1 MSAAPIHVPKA
12 TETPRPIRVMICD
25 DSVVA
30 RGAIA
35 AMLAAAADIEVV
47 AKVGNGR
54 AALDGLR
61 LHEID
66 VVMLDIEMP
75 VMDGLTALPLLLAA
89 SPGISV
95 IMVSSR
101 TAHGADVSMQA
112 LRLGAADYLLKP
124 SAELAEDQRFR
135 TSLIATLRG
144 LGRMRQPQAPVA
156 PASAFVLR
164 PAPRWP
170 PKLLAIGS
178 STGGPNALF
187 ALVQKLSPRL
197 PIPVVVT
204 QHLPAGFTAVLAEN
218 IERLGVLPCVEAKE
232 GEAILP
238 GRLVLAPGDRH
249 LLVRRKGTGLVV
261 HLADTPPENFCRP
274 AVDPMLCS
282 ACEAVEGRVLVAMLT
297 GMGRDGL
304 AGSRKIIEA
313 GGALVAQ
320 DEASSVVWGMPGAV
334 VKAGLA
340 HAVLPLPQM
349 GAKLM
354 AMITGMRADTELR
367 A

>member
-1 MSAAPIHVPKA
+1 
-12 TETPRPIRVMICD
+12 MICD
-25 DSVVA
+25 DSVVV

-35 AMLAAAADIEVV
+35 RMLAAAPDIEVV
-47 AKVGNGR
+47 AKVANGR

-61 LHEID
+61 QHDVD

-75 VMDGLTALPLLLAA
+75 VMDGLTALPLLLTAA
-89 SPGISV
+89 PGISV

-101 TAHGADVSMQA
+101 TTRGADVSMQA

-124 SAELAEDQRFR
+124 SAEMAEDQRFR
-135 TSLIATLRG
+135 SSLIATVRG
-144 LGRMRQPQAPVA
+144 LGRMRRPQTAPR
-156 PASAFVLR
+156 SAFVLR
-164 PAPRWP
+164 PAPRLL

-187 ALVQKLSPRL
+187 ALVQQLSPSL
-197 PIPVVVT
+197 
-204 QHLPAGFTAVLAEN
+204 Q
-218 IERLGVLPCVEAKE
+218 PCTEAKE

-238 GRLVLAPGDRH
+238 GRIVLAPGDRH
-249 LLVRRKGTGLVV
+249 LTVRRKGPGLVV
-261 HLADTPPENFCRP
+261 HLADTPPENYCRP
-274 AVDPMLCS
+274 SVDPMLRS
-282 ACEAVEGRVLVAMLT
+282 ACEAVDGRVLVAMLT

-304 AGSRKIIEA
+304 LGSQQVIAA

-334 VKAGLA
+334 
-340 HAVLPLPQM
+340 
-349 GAKLM
+349 
-354 AMITGMRADTELR
+354 TEPP